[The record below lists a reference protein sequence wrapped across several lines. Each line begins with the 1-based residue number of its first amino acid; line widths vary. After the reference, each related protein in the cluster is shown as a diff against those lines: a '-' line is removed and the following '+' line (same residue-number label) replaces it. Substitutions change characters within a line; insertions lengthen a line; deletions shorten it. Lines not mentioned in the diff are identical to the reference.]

1 MNFKCWIL
9 VISKRIKPFLGIQTI
24 WIKID
29 NSGFFSDVLVVLA
42 VLPALIA
49 LIVFVAPTV
58 FVVVAIAAAVVVAIV
73 AVVVV
78 AIVAVVVAEVVAAAD
93 NSSFRIKNIVIY
105 EGKPLHKLQGL
116 FSKRLDIRDKLQY
129 IG

>member
-1 MNFKCWIL
+1 ML
-9 VISKRIKPFLGIQTI
+9 VISKRIKPFLGIRTI

-29 NSGFFSDVLVVLA
+29 NLGFFFDVLVVLA

-58 FVVVAIAAAVVVAIV
+58 FVVVAIAAAVV
-73 AVVVV
+73 AVVVEE
-78 AIVAVVVAEVVAAAD
+78 VVVAAD
-93 NSSFRIKNIVIY
+93 NSSFQIKNIVIY
-105 EGKPLHKLQGL
+105 GEKPLHKVQGL

-129 IG
+129 IGL

>member
-49 LIVFVAPTV
+49 LIALIVFVAPTV

-73 AVVVV
+73 E
-78 AIVAVVVAEVVAAAD
+78 VVVAEVVAAAD

>member
-1 MNFKCWIL
+1 M
-9 VISKRIKPFLGIQTI
+9 ISKRIKPFLGIQTI

-73 AVVVV
+73 AVVV
-78 AIVAVVVAEVVAAAD
+78 AEVVAAAD

>member
-1 MNFKCWIL
+1 

-29 NSGFFSDVLVVLA
+29 NLGFFFDVLVVLA
-42 VLPALIA
+42 VLPALIVLIALIA

-58 FVVVAIAAAVVVAIV
+58 FVVVAIAAAVVEE
-73 AVVVV
+73 VVV
-78 AIVAVVVAEVVAAAD
+78 AAD
-93 NSSFRIKNIVIY
+93 NSSFQIKNIVIY
-105 EGKPLHKLQGL
+105 GEKPLHKVQGL

-129 IG
+129 IGL